1 MKKLVCLLVA
11 LCLTAA
17 LFSCTDTPETKQE
30 EVKTPE
36 ATETPNET
44 ATPSEQEVTT
54 PDTPETVTPT
64 EPEVVEPETTE
75 PESEEPDEN
84 VVMLPEADENTKYIT
99 IEFPK
104 DFPEEPY
111 AELNLVSPEEF
122 EWGEYGLFVRVE
134 NTAYGEIGK
143 PTYTYAFLGEFC
155 DIIEKGKNI

>member
-17 LFSCTDTPETKQE
+17 LFSCTDAPKTKQE
-30 EVKTPE
+30 EE
-36 ATETPNET
+36 
-44 ATPSEQEVTT
+44 
-54 PDTPETVTPT
+54 TPT
-64 EPEVVEPETTE
+64 EPDEPT
-75 PESEEPDEN
+75 EEPDEN

>member
-17 LFSCTDTPETKQE
+17 LFSCTDAPKTKQE
-30 EVKTPE
+30 E
-36 ATETPNET
+36 ETPTET
-44 ATPSEQEVTT
+44 ATPNEIASPSENDTT
-54 PDTPETVTPT
+54 TPETVTPT
-64 EPEVVEPETTE
+64 EPDEPT
-75 PESEEPDEN
+75 EEPDEN